1 MSVNKRIDR
10 WVAYSSNGMT
20 QGKEKA
26 VMCMDVDKLHPDRV
40 E

>member
-1 MSVNKRIDR
+1 MSINKRIDR
-10 WVAYSSNGMT
+10 WVASSSNGMT

-26 VMCMDVDKLHPDRV
+26 VMFMGVDKLHPDKV